1 MTLLKFQYTFV
12 FLMYDAKP
20 IPSIYIKKD
29 LNSNKYLKMCSGS

>member
-12 FLMYDAKP
+12 FDAKP